1 MRIAINTR
9 LLVKGK
15 MDGIGWFTYE
25 TTRRIVEA
33 HPEHT
38 FYLLFD
44 RQPAPE
50 FVFTDNAVP
59 VVQLPPARHPVLWW
73 IFFEVSVSMVLKKY
87 KIDLLLSPDGFLHYT
102 ATYPHWR

>member
-25 TTRRIVEA
+25 TARRIVQN

-38 FYLLFD
+38 FYLFFD
-44 RQPAPE
+44 RKPSE
-50 FVFTDNAVP
+50 DFVFAE
-59 VVQLPPARHPVLWW
+59 AR
-73 IFFEVSVSMVLKKY
+73 Y
-87 KIDLLLSPDGFLHYT
+87 
-102 ATYPHWR
+102 R

>member
-44 RQPAPE
+44 R
-50 FVFTDNAVP
+50 
-59 VVQLPPARHPVLWW
+59 
-73 IFFEVSVSMVLKKY
+73 
-87 KIDLLLSPDGFLHYT
+87 
-102 ATYPHWR
+102 